1 LLTSEG
7 TELNVRVAKVFEDA
21 GFETEPNSDSLKEHE
36 IELDGGVRKPVDL
49 YARERNL
56 NVTIVGSNKSGAR
69 IDGLYDH
76 IAGLKELRSASN
88 ADAALFV
95 ATGRELNER
104 EMRYLHRSNLN
115 VWTERQLHYYEA
127 LVKTIGAY
135 AKYEIIYS
143 MGIRTANQKIKITV
157 PAIALKQPRPV
168 GPSSVELYVFT
179 LPAAT
184 LLEISSVLRRAR
196 TNAFTYQRILSR
208 ERLPRIAEFLKTS
221 SAILPTCIVAHLSG
235 EAAVEPL
242 PPEVQK
248 NLGRDQHV
256 VALTIPN
263 EYSSLE
269 IIDGQHRLFGFA
281 RTPKKVTEQFNLVVV
296 GIRHLST
303 DKRSR
308 TFVAINDKAKRVDP
322 SLVSFLQY
330 TDNEKVCLKHPYLMA
345 IKVAVELN
353 NRDPFKNAI
362 RLWDD
367 GPQTITLKGISG
379 YDLKGM
385 VGENGLLRKYYPNHS
400 ASYVGVLRDYFG
412 VIRGVFEIEWNV
424 PETYII
430 ATNRGVTAF
439 LKLLKSML
447 KNEQGRVSEGK
458 MRTYLQIIKRR
469 WVRHTWQTSKL
480 DTSYSASQGWK
491 QFHRDLVRTIQKERP
506 DFQE

>member
-1 LLTSEG
+1 LPTDEG
-7 TELNVRVAKVFEDA
+7 TALNARVGKLFEDA
-21 GFETEPNSDSLKEHE
+21 GFETEPNSKSPKEHE
-36 IELDGGVRKPVDL
+36 IELDDGIRKPVDL
-49 YARERNL
+49 YARERAL
-56 NVTIVGSNKSGAR
+56 KITIVGSNKSGAR

-76 IAGLKELRSASN
+76 IAGLKELRSASK
-88 ADAALFV
+88 ADAVLFV

-104 EMRYLHRSNLN
+104 ELRYFRRNKIT

-127 LVKTIGAY
+127 LVLAIGAY

-143 MGIRTANQKIKITV
+143 MEIRTADQKIKITV
-157 PAIALKQPRPV
+157 PAVALKQPRLV
-168 GPSSVELYVFT
+168 GPSSVELYAFT
-179 LPAAT
+179 LPAVT

-208 ERLPRIAEFLKTS
+208 ERLPRIAEFLKKS
-221 SAILPTCIVAHLSG
+221 SAILPTCIVAHLSD
-235 EAAVEPL
+235 EAAVEPM
-242 PPEVQK
+242 PEEIQK
-248 NLGRDQHV
+248 KLGRDQHV
-256 VALTIPN
+256 VLLTIPN

-281 RTPKKVTEQFNLVVV
+281 HTPKRVAEQFNLVVV
-296 GIRHLST
+296 GVRHLST

-330 TDNEKVCLKHPYLMA
+330 TDNEKTCLKHPYLMA

-385 VGENGLLRKYYPNHS
+385 VGETGLLRKYYPNHS
-400 ASYVGVLRDYFG
+400 ASYVGVLRAYFG
-412 VIRGVFEIEWNV
+412 IIREVFENEWKA
-424 PETYII
+424 PKTYIV

-447 KNEQGRVSEGK
+447 KNEQGRASEGK
-458 MRTYLQIIKRR
+458 MRTYVQIIKRR
-469 WVRHTWQTSKL
+469 WVRHTWETSKL

-506 DFQE
+506 NFRE